1 MACAIADLHTLRGLS
16 PVVNLL
22 THDSPDIQ
30 AAAAYV
36 LGTAASN
43 NNHFHDQL
51 MQIHPASITF
61 LMQVRNKMQQ
71 QEQTDMLPRKICRG
85 CMILHKSCFDLHG
98 AELYA
103 AVVYAVLVDCN
114 YV

>member
-1 MACAIADLHTLRGLS
+1 M
-16 PVVNLL
+16 VNLV

-43 NNHFHDQL
+43 NNQFHDQL
-51 MQIHPASITF
+51 MQIHPESITF
-61 LMQVRNKMQQ
+61 LMQVRVKMQQ
-71 QEQTDMLPRKICRG
+71 QEQTDMLPRKIYKG
-85 CMILHKSCFDLHG
+85 CMVLHKSCFDLHD

-103 AVVYAVLVDCN
+103 AVVCAVLVDCKHIS
-114 YV
+114 